1 VRLIS
6 CHIENFGKW
15 SDKDISFSDGINAF
29 CMNNGEG
36 KTTLAVFIKAMFY
49 GLKGYTESTKVFL
62 DRRHFA
68 PFSGGAFGGNL
79 VFEHNGSEYRIERRF
94 HEKSKARDTVSVFC
108 NGSVD
113 ASLCKD
119 SIGEALFSLDEESF
133 ARTLF
138 VTSDD
143 MELCA
148 TSGIGGGLNDYG
160 ENSIDV
166 KKADALMLSAIKKY
180 KSLKGSSSG
189 LINESE
195 KKIKQY
201 RKEIENFEKVD
212 ATLGAKYA
220 QRSKLVSEI
229 DSLENKASACRD
241 TALLL
246 QKWQNYDVY
255 VAAQSKAKEDIE
267 AITERYP
274 RGIPSDSDIVA
285 AENTLDNFYKTDERL
300 SVTDFD
306 EQKQLRL
313 DTLNEYFAN
322 GEPSEDE
329 LAYIRKSHDEARE
342 YDVRI
347 KALENNF
354 NNPRDTEILC
364 RFKEGV
370 PREESLAH
378 VYELEADYRNKSAR
392 LTETNGEQGE
402 ISEKSGV
409 SKERKQL
416 LTTVALVG
424 VAAIA
429 VGVALAFVLSML
441 VGVVAVALGV
451 ITLVGVGFAYIVGR
465 MNDIEKS
472 REQGRISL
480 VDVQLDIK
488 RAESELRTAL
498 ALLGYAEGDVLSELA
513 HMRSDIER
521 YRELTDAEEKRR
533 NEISKLTLAREDAFE
548 RVKKELSKY
557 SMDLSS
563 LGEAIR
569 RLEQMKD
576 ERGML
581 LDAKKKGDEAR
592 KNDIELLCRLNDEL
606 DAFFA
611 SYRDTAPDEPKLEL
625 DMLKQDLF
633 KLSQYEEAFDKAK
646 LEANAYMEREGLS
659 NRPAG
664 ALDDVN
670 ELERELSEKRR
681 ELSQLDRQIS
691 DDEDRTVK
699 LDGLRACLANEE
711 DTLEE
716 YKKRHKLLNDCREFL
731 RVSDARLTER
741 YIAPVKNSFNKYANA
756 IKESIGESISLDR
769 ELNVSFEKNGM
780 IRDSKH
786 LSTGQRAV
794 WALCLRLAFIDELFK
809 NDAPFIILDDPFVA
823 LDAENMTGVSKL
835 LSKLSENRQI
845 IYFTCH
851 ESRFIN
857 E

>member
-1 VRLIS
+1 
-6 CHIENFGKW
+6 
-15 SDKDISFSDGINAF
+15 
-29 CMNNGEG
+29 
-36 KTTLAVFIKAMFY
+36 
-49 GLKGYTESTKVFL
+49 
-62 DRRHFA
+62 
-68 PFSGGAFGGNL
+68 
-79 VFEHNGSEYRIERRF
+79 
-94 HEKSKARDTVSVFC
+94 
-108 NGSVD
+108 
-113 ASLCKD
+113 
-119 SIGEALFSLDEESF
+119 
-133 ARTLF
+133 
-138 VTSDD
+138 
-143 MELCA
+143 
-148 TSGIGGGLNDYG
+148 
-160 ENSIDV
+160 
-166 KKADALMLSAIKKY
+166 
-180 KSLKGSSSG
+180 
-189 LINESE
+189 
-195 KKIKQY
+195 
-201 RKEIENFEKVD
+201 
-212 ATLGAKYA
+212 
-220 QRSKLVSEI
+220 
-229 DSLENKASACRD
+229 
-241 TALLL
+241 
-246 QKWQNYDVY
+246 
-255 VAAQSKAKEDIE
+255 
-267 AITERYP
+267 
-274 RGIPSDSDIVA
+274 
-285 AENTLDNFYKTDERL
+285 
-300 SVTDFD
+300 
-306 EQKQLRL
+306 
-313 DTLNEYFAN
+313 
-322 GEPSEDE
+322 
-329 LAYIRKSHDEARE
+329 
-342 YDVRI
+342 
-347 KALENNF
+347 
-354 NNPRDTEILC
+354 
-364 RFKEGV
+364 
-370 PREESLAH
+370 
-378 VYELEADYRNKSAR
+378 
-392 LTETNGEQGE
+392 
-402 ISEKSGV
+402 
-409 SKERKQL
+409 
-416 LTTVALVG
+416 
-424 VAAIA
+424 
-429 VGVALAFVLSML
+429 
-441 VGVVAVALGV
+441 
-451 ITLVGVGFAYIVGR
+451 
-465 MNDIEKS
+465 
-472 REQGRISL
+472 
-480 VDVQLDIK
+480 
-488 RAESELRTAL
+488 
-498 ALLGYAEGDVLSELA
+498 
-513 HMRSDIER
+513 
-521 YRELTDAEEKRR
+521 
-533 NEISKLTLAREDAFE
+533 
-548 RVKKELSKY
+548 
-557 SMDLSS
+557 
-563 LGEAIR
+563 
-569 RLEQMKD
+569 MKD